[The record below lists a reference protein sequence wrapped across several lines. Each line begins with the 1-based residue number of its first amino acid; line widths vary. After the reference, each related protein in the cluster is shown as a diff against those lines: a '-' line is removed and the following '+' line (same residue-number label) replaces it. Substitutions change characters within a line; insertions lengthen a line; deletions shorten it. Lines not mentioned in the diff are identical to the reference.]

1 MSLFQASQHM
11 ATISSY
17 DLKMRL
23 DSHLSRMNCQMFS
36 TGFSSGALGG
46 NSSRVMLGGTVATL
60 ALMDLTAGAEVT
72 CQTCEK
78 DRYGRWVAIFYDPD
92 GFDLGRNMVHAG
104 WALAHRQ
111 GSMLFRTPRLGLLAL
126 LPGVL

>member
-23 DSHLSRMNCQMFS
+23 DSQLSRMNSPLSS

-46 NSSRVMLGGTVATL
+46 NSSRVMLGGTVRL
-60 ALMDLTAGAEVT
+60 PVVG
-72 CQTCEK
+72 
-78 DRYGRWVAIFYDPD
+78 
-92 GFDLGRNMVHAG
+92 HA
-104 WALAHRQ
+104 AR
-111 GSMLFRTPRLGLLAL
+111 SMMSMA
-126 LPGVL
+126 